1 MSFTDLEKQNFIG
14 GFRNLLDKMSNA
26 PGLSNEKFDYCLGL
40 YEIMIYNYDL
50 AVAVDNGRSFLSTSI
65 QRAQDFSAAIRRLIE
80 QGRTDRILTDCLRV
94 LEEFLALTRTRTRF
108 QPVDLQGRFNI
119 VANVNDIDE

>member
-40 YEIMIYNYDL
+40 YEMLIHNYDL
-50 AVAVDNGRSFLSTSI
+50 AIEVDNARSFLSTSI
-65 QRAQDFSAAIRRLIE
+65 QRAEDFSAAIRRLIE

-94 LEEFLALTRTRTRF
+94 LEEFLALTRT
-108 QPVDLQGRFNI
+108 Q
-119 VANVNDIDE
+119 